1 MLLTP
6 IAAAILSHEA
16 ETSPREQR
24 SKGIIVN
31 NPSNAIAIRPANTAD
46 LPRIGFLGDMLVEV
60 HNAFDAERFIATRP
74 RTPADYAAFMGTQL
88 GKPDVA
94 IFVAHINDD
103 VIGYAYCAV
112 EGFDYMQLRGPAGVV
127 HDIIVDPEYRGQ
139 GVGKQ
144 LLDASLSF
152 LRSHN
157 APRVV
162 LTTADRNA
170 PALRLFENA
179 GFRRTMVEMT
189 RELNSAP

>member
-1 MLLTP
+1 M
-6 IAAAILSHEA
+6 S
-16 ETSPREQR
+16 
-24 SKGIIVN
+24 
-31 NPSNAIAIRPANTAD
+31 NPANVIAIRPATTAD

-88 GKPDVA
+88 SKPDVA
-94 IFVAHINDD
+94 VLVAHVNDD
-103 VIGYAYCAV
+103 VIGYAYAAI
-112 EGFDYMQLRGPAGVV
+112 EGYDYMQLRGPAGVV

-139 GVGKQ
+139 GIGKQ
-144 LLDASLSF
+144 LLDASLEF
-152 LRSHN
+152 LSSHG

-189 RELNSAP
+189 REIRPSAGN